1 MTDSSKNEPT
11 LGSKTV
17 LWRGLV
23 YVGWSVGAV
32 LFDRDDEPIL
42 RAELRLLSARK
53 KAAMQ
58 DLQALM
64 DRRTDRPDSHDD
76 HRALVRFEIAHY
88 ARRIRRFAGDGAG
101 AVEAAD
107 E

>member
-1 MTDSSKNEPT
+1 MTDPSKDEPI
-11 LGSKTV
+11 LGSKTM

-23 YVGWSVGAV
+23 YVGWSVGAA
-32 LFDRDDEPIL
+32 LYGRDDEPIF
-42 RAELRLLSARK
+42 RAEFRLLHARQ

-64 DRRTDRPDSHDD
+64 DRRTDCPDSHDD
-76 HRALVRFEIAHY
+76 HRALVRFEFAHY
-88 ARRIRRFAGDGAG
+88 ARRIRRFA
-101 AVEAAD
+101 EAAD